1 MKLKKRF
8 GNHADLIYAWNCV
21 DELISIYGPDT
32 KLGDILE
39 NVENNKKRWLECPQC
54 SGTGVVKV
62 TDVKHKKSFWYTKC
76 DRCKGQKW
84 VKIPQKKKK
93 ESGEA

>member
-32 KLGDILE
+32 KLSDILE
-39 NVENNKKRWLECPQC
+39 NIENNKKRWLECPEC
-54 SGTGVVKV
+54 NGAGVVRKA
-62 TDVKHKKSFWYTKC
+62 TVKSKKSVGFETCKM
-76 DRCKGQKW
+76 CKGQKW
-84 VKIPQKKKK
+84 VKIPQKKK
-93 ESGEA
+93 ESGET